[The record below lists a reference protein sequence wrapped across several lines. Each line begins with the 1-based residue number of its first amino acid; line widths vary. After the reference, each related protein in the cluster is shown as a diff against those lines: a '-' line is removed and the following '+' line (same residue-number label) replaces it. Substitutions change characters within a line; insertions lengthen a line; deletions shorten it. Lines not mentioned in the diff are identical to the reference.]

1 MLYLLDTHICQMA
14 IAHHPSFLAHLAN
27 LDLETDTVAT
37 TIISFDEAVSG
48 WLPLCHNGKQL
59 EKRAWAYT
67 QLKDIFTYYCRQ
79 TVFPF
84 TAEAARELV
93 KLRALFPRTGLADLS
108 IAAIALTLNATVVMQ
123 NTVDFARI
131 PNLLLEDWSR

>member
-1 MLYLLDTHICQMA
+1 MLYLLDTNICQMA
-14 IAHHPSFLAHLAN
+14 IANHQPFLAHLDS
-27 LDLETDTVAT
+27 LDLEIDSVAT

-59 EKRAWAYT
+59 AKRVWAYE
-67 QLKDIFTYYCRQ
+67 QLTNVFTYYCRQ

-93 KLRALFPRTGLADLS
+93 KLRSLFPRGGLADLS
-108 IAAIALTLNATVVMQ
+108 IAAIALTLQATVVTQ
-123 NTVDFARI
+123 NTVDFMRI
-131 PNLLLEDWSR
+131 PNLPIEDWSV